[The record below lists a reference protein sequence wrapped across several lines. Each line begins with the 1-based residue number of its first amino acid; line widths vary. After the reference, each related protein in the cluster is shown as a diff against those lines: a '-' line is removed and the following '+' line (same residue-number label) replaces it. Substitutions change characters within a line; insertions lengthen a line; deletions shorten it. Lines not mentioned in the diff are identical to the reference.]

1 MNSQCNGSFA
11 QIQRADTGG
20 NRRGGI
26 QSLLSVS
33 VPLEQSP
40 RSPQNAH
47 VGPRWPIG
55 CPMDVFTPQGPA
67 ATWAKSAPFSTP
79 PKIEESLP

>member
-1 MNSQCNGSFA
+1 MNSQHNGSLV
-11 QIQRADTGG
+11 QNQRADTGG

-33 VPLEQSP
+33 VPLEES
-40 RSPQNAH
+40 SQNAH

-55 CPMDVFTPQGPA
+55 SPMDGFTSQGPA
-67 ATWAKSAPFSTP
+67 AM
-79 PKIEESLP
+79 